1 MADAR
6 NPRRSEIIRDN
17 LIFCMDEFKTLRDEL
32 AEAVGVSPTTVSYWR
47 NGRNSIS
54 EQPLQAIC
62 RYYGITTEMF
72 STTVLRD
79 SAPFKSVSH
88 AGASYELTEYEYAL
102 VSLNRRFRC
111 VELDEDEEA
120 LVEDYRK
127 CDEGAKRRV
136 AQLAREL
143 TRPVQ
148 G

>member
-6 NPRRSEIIRDN
+6 NPKRSEIIRDN
-17 LIFCMDEFKTLRDEL
+17 LIFCMDEFDTLRDEL

-62 RYYGITTEMF
+62 KYYGITTEAF

-79 SAPFKSVSH
+79 TAPFKSVSH
-88 AGASYELTEYEYAL
+88 AGETYELTEYEYAL

-120 LVEDYRK
+120 LIEDYRK
-127 CDEGAKRRV
+127 CSEDAKGRI
-136 AQLAREL
+136 AKLAREL
-143 TRPVQ
+143 AESGQ
-148 G
+148 

>member
-6 NPRRSEIIRDN
+6 NPKRSEIIRDN

-62 RYYGITTEMF
+62 RYYGITPETF
-72 STTVLRD
+72 STTSLRD

-88 AGASYELTEYEYAL
+88 AGSTYELTEYEYAL

-111 VELDEDEEA
+111 VELAEDEAA
-120 LVEDYRK
+120 LIEDFRK
-127 CDEGAKRRV
+127 CGKASKARI

-143 TRPVQ
+143 SGSAQ
-148 G
+148 

>member
-62 RYYGITTEMF
+62 RYYGITPEAF
-72 STTVLRD
+72 STTSLRD

-88 AGASYELTEYEYAL
+88 AGSTYELTEYEYAL

-111 VELDEDEEA
+111 VELDEDEES
-120 LVEDYRK
+120 LIEDYRK
-127 CDEGAKRRV
+127 CGGDAKARI
-136 AQLAREL
+136 AQLASEL
-143 TRPVQ
+143 AKSD
-148 G
+148 

>member
-17 LIFCMDEFKTLRDEL
+17 LIFCMDEFNTLRDEL

-54 EQPLQAIC
+54 EQPLRAIC
-62 RYYGITTEMF
+62 KYYGITEEAF
-72 STTVLRD
+72 STTSLRD
-79 SAPFKSVSH
+79 SAPFRSVSH
-88 AGASYELTEYEYAL
+88 AGSTYELTEYEYAL

-120 LVEDYRK
+120 LIEDYRK
-127 CDEGAKRRV
+127 CGKGAKTRI
-136 AQLAREL
+136 AKLAREL
-143 TRPVQ
+143 AGSGQ
-148 G
+148 